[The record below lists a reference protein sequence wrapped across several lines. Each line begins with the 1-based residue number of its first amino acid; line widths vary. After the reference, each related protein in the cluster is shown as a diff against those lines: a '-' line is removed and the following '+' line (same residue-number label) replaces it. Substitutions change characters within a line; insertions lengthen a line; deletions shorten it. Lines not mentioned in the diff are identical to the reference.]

1 MRRFGREPGGR
12 GRARPVQY
20 FDYGPLQFNINR
32 ATLLAANR
40 AKYRPETRQPT
51 PDWIGPGIEIDA
63 AHVGHCDPRRP
74 VLFATFAL
82 PGHPRELLIDGNH
95 RVAYALKYR
104 QAVRAVVLDLEDTL
118 KVLTGPEPLIQ
129 QIKHEGHRL
138 GLLSPRPGPGSL
150 GAASPG

>member
-95 RVAYALKYR
+95 RVLKALR
-104 QAVRAVVLDLEDTL
+104 HRLEVWAIHLDLADTL
-118 KVLTGPEPLIQ
+118 KVMQGPAREIEQMRLD
-129 QIKHEGHRL
+129 GNRL
-138 GLLSPRPGPGSL
+138 GLLHGNRP
-150 GAASPG
+150 